1 MRLLRAGWWRF
12 ESDVRGLLTIGSA
25 RLGLEVRMMACMKGV
40 VFCVIRGIIEALS
53 RE

>member
-1 MRLLRAGWWRF
+1 MVEIRVGRER
-12 ESDVRGLLTIGSA
+12 LLTIGSA
-25 RLGLEVRMMACMKGV
+25 RFGMEVRMMACMKGV